1 MISHKWNHTSCTPL
15 CLAALTQH
23 KFFWDPSTFLPFYCW
38 VISHCIDLLTPNIVL
53 TNFQEEV
60 KADPCVQAAIF
71 LVSLLFLYNGY
82 NFFLH
87 HSFISLRKYYLKVFC
102 SFLCFFSSLS
112 TNHCICWVSS
122 VPSVLS
128 LGSHCLL
135 RRRLH
140 CWVSAGL
147 AGAWLDSTPCSG
159 LAAGWASSLALT
171 LVASALPLCCP
182 NSFFFFLPKRV
193 FPISYTGIL
202 ISYFQHSY
210 IVIVIGMLYVFIIR
224 ILLFQNHNYKILKLN
239 IVQHLHSHHLS
250 CSGSSQPCLHTKATW
265 GDGKNQ

>member
-23 KFFWDPSTFLPFYCW
+23 NFFWDPSTFLPFYCW

-112 TNHCICWVSS
+112 TNHSICWVSS

-171 LVASALPLCCP
+171 LVASALPLCRP
-182 NSFFFFLPKRV
+182 NSFFFSYLRESSPFLTREFLFHTFSIATYWLLLECYMYLLLEYYYSK
-193 FPISYTGIL
+193 TT
-202 ISYFQHSY
+202 
-210 IVIVIGMLYVFIIR
+210 IIR
-224 ILLFQNHNYKILKLN
+224 F
-239 IVQHLHSHHLS
+239 
-250 CSGSSQPCLHTKATW
+250 
-265 GDGKNQ
+265 